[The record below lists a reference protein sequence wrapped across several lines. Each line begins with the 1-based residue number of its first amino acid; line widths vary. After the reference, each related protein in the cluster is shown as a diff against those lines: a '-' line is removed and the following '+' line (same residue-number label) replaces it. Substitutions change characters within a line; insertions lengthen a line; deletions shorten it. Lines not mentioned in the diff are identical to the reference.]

1 MPTKC
6 YFIIFFSG
14 CQGDFLFYVIFYSLY
29 ICVKNFLR
37 NFEKTVYF
45 SQIICYNINA
55 EGKTL
60 RSARTHERIPHEGC
74 SHIESGNSMK
84 ITIYGKQMSVR
95 DSLKEAVEKKLSK
108 FDKFFGDE
116 TEAFVTCKVRKGVK
130 IIEITVNYGGTTFR
144 CEEENETFITALDR
158 ACEGLERQIRKN
170 KTRVEKM
177 VKKAAIDI
185 GDYDDDEYV
194 EEDDFEIRV
203 KTFPFK
209 PMTPEEAI
217 LQMNLIGHAFY
228 AFTDSDTGE
237 TCVVYKRKAGSYGLI
252 VPEK

>member
-1 MPTKC
+1 
-6 YFIIFFSG
+6 
-14 CQGDFLFYVIFYSLY
+14 
-29 ICVKNFLR
+29 
-37 NFEKTVYF
+37 
-45 SQIICYNINA
+45 
-55 EGKTL
+55 
-60 RSARTHERIPHEGC
+60 
-74 SHIESGNSMK
+74 MK

-108 FDKFFGDE
+108 FDRFFGED

-158 ACEGLERQIRKN
+158 AVEGLERQIRKN

-177 VKKAAIDI
+177 VKKSAIEI
-185 GDYDDDEYV
+185 GDYYDDEYV
-194 EEDDFEIRV
+194 EEEDFEIRV

-217 LQMNLIGHAFY
+217 LQMNLIGHSFY
-228 AFTDSDTGE
+228 AFIDSETGE
-237 TCVVYKRKAGSYGLI
+237 TCVVYKRKSGSYGLI
-252 VPEK
+252 IPEK

>member
-1 MPTKC
+1 
-6 YFIIFFSG
+6 
-14 CQGDFLFYVIFYSLY
+14 
-29 ICVKNFLR
+29 
-37 NFEKTVYF
+37 
-45 SQIICYNINA
+45 
-55 EGKTL
+55 
-60 RSARTHERIPHEGC
+60 
-74 SHIESGNSMK
+74 MK

-108 FDKFFGDE
+108 FDKFFGE
-116 TEAFVTCKVRKGVK
+116 NTEAFVTCKVRKGVK

-158 ACEGLERQIRKN
+158 AVEGLERQIRKN

-177 VKKAAIDI
+177 VKKGAIEI
-185 GDYDDDEYV
+185 GDYYDDEYV
-194 EEDDFEIRV
+194 EEEEFEIRV

-217 LQMNLIGHAFY
+217 LQMNLIGHSFY
-228 AFTDSDTGE
+228 AFTDSETGE

-252 VPEK
+252 IPEK